1 MLSTYKKL
9 LLCKTQNFVN
19 ATVFNVYI
27 AWGQYDQI
35 TKLFFQ
41 YSAIWKKLKM
51 PNSIQIRQSRLTIL
65 LNKVHNYASFWLL
78 QIHSGLDLPRLVQ
91 KNENFLPGDRL
102 SQVAAELQ
110 HIVNQP

>member
-65 LNKVHNYASFWLL
+65 LNKVHNYASFWL
-78 QIHSGLDLPRLVQ
+78 VQ

-110 HIVNQP
+110 HIVNQLVTMVEC